1 MDVLRVYQCM
11 GMEWIAGMGSRRAWL
26 SADGCDVAISG
37 TLGGSHGA
45 EVTSAEAGVDLLLAI
60 SVNTNDHRVKAGL
73 IDASFVAS
81 HGW

>member
-1 MDVLRVYQCM
+1 MAVARGGRGWGLF
-11 GMEWIAGMGSRRAWL
+11 AGMGSRRAWL
-26 SADGCDVAISG
+26 SADGCDDVAISG